1 MEIYFIVSKIKYTHH
16 YIHELP
22 GCVFVYILGATN
34 TQNEAQNEAETPS
47 SLLGQF
53 DTSR

>member
-1 MEIYFIVSKIKYTHH
+1 MNCKVVVVVVVH
-16 YIHELP
+16 
-22 GCVFVYILGATN
+22 VLGATN

-47 SLLGQF
+47 SLLGEF